1 MPPSSPIATD
11 RAIALQANA
20 TSKINELKSPLDP
33 GKRRRSSI
41 KYWVRVV
48 RFLSGIGLS
57 LYIYSD

>member
-1 MPPSSPIATD
+1 MATD

-41 KYWVRVV
+41 KYWVKVV

-57 LYIYSD
+57 LYIYTD